1 MSNPVHELKLTHDEA
16 HSILRA
22 LDGHMTQLDREA
34 SKRVNRKTGEVTKTY
49 DIDFQRCRWVY
60 ERLMK
65 LVAPVDDAAI
75 KEASHAVQK
84 SNA

>member
-16 HSILRA
+16 HSMLRA
-22 LDGHMTQLDREA
+22 LDAYMTRLDREGFQYT
-34 SKRVNRKTGEVTKTY
+34 NRKTGQVTKVREV
-49 DIDFQRCRWVY
+49 DFQRCRWVY

-75 KEASHAVQK
+75 KEAARANK
-84 SNA
+84 TTDA